1 MKIQLLLLLLLLSKT
16 TFSQTIL
23 SGKVTDEPTKE
34 DLIGA
39 SVKITKGGEV
49 VKGAITDF
57 NGEYRIPLDP
67 GMYTVEVSYTGYN
80 SSKTDSVQVLSN
92 TNNYLNFNMKPGALS
107 NEVVIREFKVPLL
120 SSTEYGSPCGVL
132 TSDQLKNLPTRSV
145 QQIVSD
151 STQIPPQ
158 LPLPPTKKKKKSR
171 QPSSGKQ

>member
-16 TFSQTIL
+16 TFSQTLL
-23 SGKVTDEPTKE
+23 SGKVTDEATKE

-67 GMYTVEVSYTGYN
+67 GRYSVEASYTGYH
-80 SSKTDSVQVLSN
+80 SSKTDSVQVLNN
-92 TNNYLNFNMKPGALS
+92 TNNYLNFTMASDGSQGAIMLM
-107 NEVVIREFKVPLL
+107 
-120 SSTEYGSPCGVL
+120 EYKIPTPSISEYSSPCNRL
-132 TSDQLKNLPTRSV
+132 TPEQIKNLPNQSV
-145 QQIVSD
+145 QRIVAD
-151 STQIPPQ
+151 STQIQPQ
-158 LPLPPTKKKKKSR
+158 PPTKKKKKSR